1 MDHGTSQGG
10 RVGTKENV
18 LGRAR
23 RKTGQYVGLADGG
36 LALYLRLGLFTKE
49 TQKGTL
55 LPIFLFRS
63 QS

>member
-1 MDHGTSQGG
+1 M
-10 RVGTKENV
+10 GTKENV

-36 LALYLRLGLFTKE
+36 LALYLKAGSFHKE

-55 LPIFLFRS
+55 LPIFPLPFPELV
-63 QS
+63 QG